1 MESPSVREVWRLA
14 LPAGAWLLNHPGD
27 LSCPVTWAQ
36 RMAFHPPLLAGLEE
50 HELLLLPVDALS
62 TLNADLTL
70 ADIIEALA
78 ERHGAAL
85 AISGEATIAD
95 RAAADRVGLPLFRLP
110 VEADLR
116 DVEKA
121 IIRLIVE
128 REAQLDRRGRQ
139 VYRQLAQIS
148 LENRGLPAIAQTLQ
162 QITGKSV
169 VIQDERYNIQALTL
183 SDDCPLTEAEVRAL
197 MTDQTPQRHWDLQP
211 PLDDKSPPCSD
222 FPTAGGMCSV
232 AAIVTEGRLS
242 GYLALLGAPGSLD
255 ALDRLAAERGAL
267 VCAFEFAKQRIVAAT
282 EQRLQGDFL
291 DALLSGKA
299 SEEGALARR
308 AAELGYALERD
319 HVVLLLAE
327 AANAARPLTLLAGEL
342 RAALFAAG
350 LHTLICP
357 HAERL
362 ALLCNAEDAAR
373 LQSVSDCLAAA
384 RARVAELA
392 PGSRIA
398 VGVGRPGAGLTGLR
412 HSFAQAEES
421 LALAQTLFAGDKVL
435 SFGELRLYHL
445 LYRLQTCEELS
456 DFYAQ
461 TLGPLAAYDAA
472 HDTQF
477 IPTLEA
483 FFAHHGNVSQTA
495 ESLFLHRNSLLYR
508 LERIRDIA
516 ALDLDAA
523 DDRFALQLALKL
535 RPLVDTSC
543 KLPQKSP

>member
-1 MESPSVREVWRLA
+1 MKPPSVREVWRLA
-14 LPAGAWLLNHPGD
+14 LPAGARQLNHHSD
-27 LSCPVTWAQ
+27 LTRPVTWAR

-50 HELLLLPVDALS
+50 HELLLLPVEALS

-70 ADIIEALA
+70 SDIICALA
-78 ERHGAAL
+78 ERDGAAL
-85 AISGEATIAD
+85 VISGDAAAAD
-95 RAAADRVGLPLFRLP
+95 RAAADRARLPLFRLP
-110 VEADLR
+110 PEADLR

-139 VYRQLAQIS
+139 IYRQLAQLS
-148 LENRGLPAIAQTLQ
+148 LENRGLPAIAQALR

-169 VIQDERYNIQALTL
+169 VIQDERYAIHTL
-183 SDDCPLTEAEVRAL
+183 VLLPDCPFSGEEVRTL
-197 MTDQTPQRHWDLQP
+197 MTDDAPQQHWTLQL
-211 PLDDKSPPCSD
+211 PLDDKAPPCSD
-222 FPTAGGMCSV
+222 FPLAADWTCWVS
-232 AAIVTEGRLS
+232 AIVTEGRLS
-242 GYLALLGAPGSLD
+242 GYLTLLGAAGTLD

-267 VCAFEFAKQRIVAAT
+267 VCAFEFAKQRVVAAT

-291 DALLSGKA
+291 DALLAGKA
-299 SEEGALARR
+299 GEEATLARR
-308 AAELGYALERD
+308 AAELGYPLERT
-319 HVVLLLAE
+319 HVAILLAE
-327 AANAARPLTLLAGEL
+327 AANATRSLTLLAGEL
-342 RAALFAAG
+342 RAALFDAG

-357 HAERL
+357 HTEQL
-362 ALLCNAEDAAR
+362 AILCSAEDAQR
-373 LQSVSDCLAAA
+373 LQAVGDCVLAA
-384 RARVAELA
+384 RTRVAELA

-398 VGVGRPGAGLTGLR
+398 VGVGRPGAGLMGLR
-412 HSFAQAEES
+412 RSFAQAEES

-456 DFYAQ
+456 DFYVQ

-495 ESLFLHRNSLLYR
+495 ESLYLHRNSLLYR

-516 ALDLDAA
+516 ALDLDVA

-535 RPLVDTSC
+535 RPLVDKPGCHT
-543 KLPQKSP
+543 P